1 MCLQDIAISRNAE
14 IRITTIAAATGEKF
28 RVPANP
34 MRIAVAVYDNSQT
47 YQQLGVYNPSK
58 SVHCPLG
65 YGDGGTIPYAT
76 RPLTIQDFP
85 GLVSAELYTMNTSS
99 GSPWQL
105 LEVVLPAAVDLAA
118 QALLLP
124 GR

>member
-14 IRITTIAAATGEKF
+14 IRITTIAAASGQRF

-34 MRIAVAVYDNSQT
+34 MRIAVMVIDNSQS
-47 YQQLGVYNPSK
+47 QQALGIWNPGK
-58 SVHCPLG
+58 TVLLPLG
-65 YGDGGTIPYAT
+65 YSDGGTIPYPN

-85 GLVSAELYTMNTSS
+85 GLVSAELYTQSLSS
-99 GSPWQL
+99 GADWQL